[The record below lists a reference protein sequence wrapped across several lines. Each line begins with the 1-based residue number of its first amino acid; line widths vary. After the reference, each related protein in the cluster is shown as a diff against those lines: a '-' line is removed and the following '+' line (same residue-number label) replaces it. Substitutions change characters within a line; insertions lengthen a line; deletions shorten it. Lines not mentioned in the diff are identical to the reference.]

1 MNRRNFLTF
10 TYVSL
15 CLTNNLLAN
24 NQNIVD
30 DIILSND
37 ELVVLKDIKNRLKR
51 LQRFIGFGNFNI
63 VSFNDALFY
72 ARNYSAIGR
81 FTKDELN
88 LIDKLFYETPAK
100 YGFYGDK
107 TSFNINNKIVK
118 KDLKKIPRTG
128 HYLFK
133 GTPLNNY
140 KRLKKDIGNNIYLTS
155 GVRNVVKQLYLYSQK
170 IYSCK
175 GNITQASH
183 HIAPPAYSYH
193 TISDFD
199 VGKKGWGYKNFTSDF
214 AKTDEFYKMTK
225 LNYIDMRYTKKNQDG
240 VRFEPWHVKI
250 I

>member
-15 CLTNNLLAN
+15 CLANNLLAN

-37 ELVVLKDIKNRLKR
+37 ELLVLKDITTRLKR

-63 VSFNDALFY
+63 VSFSDALFY

-88 LIDKLFYETPAK
+88 LIDKLFYDTPAK

-118 KDLKKIPRTG
+118 KDVKKIPHTG

-133 GTPLNNY
+133 GTPLNDY
-140 KRLKKDIGNNIYLTS
+140 ARLRKDIGNNIILTS
-155 GVRNVVKQLYLYSQK
+155 GVRNVIKQLDLYCKK
-170 IYSCK
+170 IYSCR

-214 AKTDEFYKMTK
+214 AKTVEFNKMIK
-225 LNYIDMRYTKKNQDG
+225 LNYIDMRYTKQNTDG
-240 VRFEPWHVKI
+240 VRFEPWHVKVI
-250 I
+250 